1 MPPDTLSPS
10 RLAAFERCPRQL
22 WLMTFRPDSAGSAD
36 DAADRRATAHAIAAE
51 ARRQMPDMVMIDPA
65 SGRSA
70 ASAATGAAIA
80 TRQTIA
86 GAQFFHDGVQ
96 AIVDILEP
104 DGDGWRIIA
113 VRGSTKAKPD
123 HLAALATQAWVAA
136 ANGLRITSVHVRHL
150 DRDFTLDRSGDRGG
164 LFVDTDVT
172 ALVAPIVA
180 TQGARI
186 GAAKALLTQS
196 EPAAIVGDHCH
207 APYTCAFTDYC
218 HAGLPAGPYWPV
230 TILPRGAGKAFLRR
244 GIDDLTLVPVEDLR
258 SDTDRRVHRATMTGQ
273 VEHDPAGAAQAMAG
287 WSYPRIWL
295 DFETVSDAVPVWPG
309 CSPYEQVPFQ
319 FVADVEAANHDI
331 VRHEFLNLSGDDP
344 RRACAE
350 ALAALPRTGAVIA
363 WHARFERDV
372 VLRLARAYH
381 DLAAVLDDLA
391 ARIVDLL
398 PVTRDHWY
406 HRDQRG
412 SWSIKAVLPT
422 IAPHLDYATLAVR
435 DGGDAVAAYREAVDV
450 ASTPARRAEL
460 DAALRLYCGRDVEA
474 MRVVAERLIESGPAS
489 PVA

>member
-1 MPPDTLSPS
+1 M
-10 RLAAFERCPRQL
+10 
-22 WLMTFRPDSAGSAD
+22 
-36 DAADRRATAHAIAAE
+36 
-51 ARRQMPDMVMIDPA
+51 
-65 SGRSA
+65 
-70 ASAATGAAIA
+70 
-80 TRQTIA
+80 
-86 GAQFFHDGVQ
+86 
-96 AIVDILEP
+96 
-104 DGDGWRIIA
+104 
-113 VRGSTKAKPD
+113 
-123 HLAALATQAWVAA
+123 
-136 ANGLRITSVHVRHL
+136 
-150 DRDFTLDRSGDRGG
+150 
-164 LFVDTDVT
+164 
-172 ALVAPIVA
+172 
-180 TQGARI
+180 
-186 GAAKALLTQS
+186 
-196 EPAAIVGDHCH
+196 
-207 APYTCAFTDYC
+207 
-218 HAGLPAGPYWPV
+218 
-230 TILPRGAGKAFLRR
+230 TILPRGAGKAFLQR
-244 GIDDLTLVPVEDLR
+244 GIVDLTHVPVEDLG

-319 FVADVEAANHDI
+319 FVADVEAADHGI
-331 VRHEFLNLSGDDP
+331 VRREFLDLSGKDP
-344 RRACAE
+344 RRACAQ

-372 VLRLARAYH
+372 VLRLARAYS

-412 SWSIKAVLPT
+412 SWSIKAALPT

-450 ASTPARRAEL
+450 ASTPKRRAEL
-460 DAALRLYCGRDVEA
+460 DTALRLYCGRDVEA